1 MKRVFSHVIKIAL
14 VLAMIICWVLSI
26 GYTNRLASVKNTF
39 NIYFDEEEYFP
50 ADIYKMQKEEKDK
63 GNSLVFTGWHEK
75 EKQTVLNSNFNR
87 RVESNIIFICGQS
100 SLVAE
105 GPILFEDDIK
115 GCLIDEETAYKLFGS
130 NDVIGNTIIYDSREF
145 IIRGIHRA
153 MEDTIIMKAES
164 DSKDKIQGLL
174 IDISN
179 DGIENIKLISER
191 YGVKEYGVNS
201 TVYYNLGK
209 MCTSLLPLII
219 LLIIVCS
226 DLKKAIE
233 IKDRPV
239 LFIFSIMMIIVWIIA
254 FFCITRYKISIPV
267 DILPNKWSDFDYWSK
282 FFQECMDKIKYVIY
296 MKKYMLDIYVISYL
310 NKIFLCTIIAI
321 ILFFVN
327 KRNIEINSMKELF
340 ISIIALFIIT
350 FMAIYI
356 LKESIFINNSS
367 AVIWLICPS
376 YLLYRYSYLI
386 RERFLRKILQ

>member
-130 NDVIGNTIIYDSREF
+130 NDVIGNTIIYDSGEF

-179 DGIENIKLISER
+179 DGIKNIKLISER

-219 LLIIVCS
+219 LLIIVWS

-327 KRNIEINSMKELF
+327 KRNIEINSIKELF

-356 LKESIFINNSS
+356 LKESIFINKSS
-367 AVIWLICPS
+367 AVIWLIYPY
-376 YLLYRYSYLI
+376 YLLYRYVYLI
-386 RERFLRKILQ
+386 KEQFLKRILR

>member
-1 MKRVFSHVIKIAL
+1 M
-14 VLAMIICWVLSI
+14 
-26 GYTNRLASVKNTF
+26 
-39 NIYFDEEEYFP
+39 
-50 ADIYKMQKEEKDK
+50 
-63 GNSLVFTGWHEK
+63 
-75 EKQTVLNSNFNR
+75 
-87 RVESNIIFICGQS
+87 
-100 SLVAE
+100 
-105 GPILFEDDIK
+105 
-115 GCLIDEETAYKLFGS
+115 
-130 NDVIGNTIIYDSREF
+130 
-145 IIRGIHRA
+145 
-153 MEDTIIMKAES
+153 
-164 DSKDKIQGLL
+164 
-174 IDISN
+174 
-179 DGIENIKLISER
+179 
-191 YGVKEYGVNS
+191 KEYGVNS

-219 LLIIVCS
+219 LLIIVWS

-356 LKESIFINNSS
+356 LKESIFINKSS
-367 AVIWLICPS
+367 AVIWLIYPY
-376 YLLYRYSYLI
+376 YLLYRYVYLI
-386 RERFLRKILQ
+386 KEQFLKRILR

>member
-39 NIYFDEEEYFP
+39 NIYFDEEEYFS

-130 NDVIGNTIIYDSREF
+130 NDVIGNTIIYDSGEF

-174 IDISN
+174 MDISN
-179 DGIENIKLISER
+179 DGIKNIKLISER

-219 LLIIVCS
+219 LLIIVWS

-356 LKESIFINNSS
+356 LKESIFINKSS
-367 AVIWLICPS
+367 AVIWLIYPY
-376 YLLYRYSYLI
+376 YLLYRYLYLI
-386 RERFLRKILQ
+386 KEQFLKRILR

>member
-105 GPILFEDDIK
+105 GPILFEDDINW
-115 GCLIDEETAYKLFGS
+115 CLIDEETAYKLFGS

-153 MEDTIIMKAES
+153 MEDTIIMQAES

-179 DGIENIKLISER
+179 DGIKNIKLISER

-209 MCTSLLPLII
+209 MCTSMLPLII
-219 LLIIVCS
+219 LLIIVWS
-226 DLKKAIE
+226 ALKKAIE

-282 FFQECMDKIKYVIY
+282 FFQECMDKVKYVIY

-327 KRNIEINSMKELF
+327 KRNIEINSMRELF

-356 LKESIFINNSS
+356 LKESIFINKSS
-367 AVIWLICPS
+367 AVIWLIYPY
-376 YLLYRYSYLI
+376 YLLYRYVYLI
-386 RERFLRKILQ
+386 KEQFLKRILR

>member
-1 MKRVFSHVIKIAL
+1 MKRIFSHVIKIAL

-105 GPILFEDDIK
+105 GPILFEDDINW
-115 GCLIDEETAYKLFGS
+115 CLIDEETAYKLFGS

-153 MEDTIIMKAES
+153 MEDTIIMQAES

-179 DGIENIKLISER
+179 DGIKNIKLISER

-201 TVYYNLGK
+201 IVYYNLGK

-219 LLIIVCS
+219 LLIIVWS

-356 LKESIFINNSS
+356 LKESIFINKSS
-367 AVIWLICPS
+367 AVIWLIYPY
-376 YLLYRYSYLI
+376 YLLYRYVYLI
-386 RERFLRKILQ
+386 KEQFLKRILR

>member
-26 GYTNRLASVKNTF
+26 GYINRLASIKNTF
-39 NIYFDEEEYFP
+39 NIYLDEEEYFP
-50 ADIYKMQKEEKDK
+50 DDIYKMQKEEKYK

-130 NDVIGNTIIYDSREF
+130 NDVIGNTIIYDSGEF

-153 MEDTIIMKAES
+153 MEDTIIMQAES

-179 DGIENIKLISER
+179 DGIKNIKLISER

-209 MCTSLLPLII
+209 MCTSMLPLII
-219 LLIIVCS
+219 LLSIVWS
-226 DLKKAIE
+226 ALKKAIE
-233 IKDRPV
+233 IKDRLV

-356 LKESIFINNSS
+356 LKESIFINKSS
-367 AVIWLICPS
+367 AVIWLIYPY
-376 YLLYRYSYLI
+376 YLLYRYVYLI
-386 RERFLRKILQ
+386 KEQFLKRILR

>member
-1 MKRVFSHVIKIAL
+1 
-14 VLAMIICWVLSI
+14 MIICWVLSI

-130 NDVIGNTIIYDSREF
+130 NDVIGNTIIYDSGEF

-153 MEDTIIMKAES
+153 MEDTIIMQAES

-179 DGIENIKLISER
+179 DGIKNIKLISER

-209 MCTSLLPLII
+209 MCTSMLPLII
-219 LLIIVCS
+219 LLIIVWS
-226 DLKKAIE
+226 ALKKAIE

-356 LKESIFINNSS
+356 LKESIFINKSS
-367 AVIWLICPS
+367 AVIWLIYPY
-376 YLLYRYSYLI
+376 YLLYGYVYLI
-386 RERFLRKILQ
+386 KEQFLKRILR

>member
-39 NIYFDEEEYFP
+39 NIYFDEEEYLP

-105 GPILFEDDIK
+105 GPILFEDDINW
-115 GCLIDEETAYKLFGS
+115 CLIDEETAYKLFGS

-153 MEDTIIMKAES
+153 MEDTIIMQAES

-179 DGIENIKLISER
+179 DGIKNIKLISER

-209 MCTSLLPLII
+209 MCTSMLPLII
-219 LLIIVCS
+219 LLIIVWS
-226 DLKKAIE
+226 ALKKAIE

-239 LFIFSIMMIIVWIIA
+239 LFIFSIMMIIVWITA

-282 FFQECMDKIKYVIY
+282 FFQECMDKVKYVIY

-356 LKESIFINNSS
+356 LKESIFINKSS
-367 AVIWLICPS
+367 AVIWLIYPY
-376 YLLYRYSYLI
+376 YLLYRYVYLI
-386 RERFLRKILQ
+386 KEQFLKRILR

>member
-105 GPILFEDDIK
+105 GPILFEDDINW
-115 GCLIDEETAYKLFGS
+115 CLIDEETAYKLFGS
-130 NDVIGNTIIYDSREF
+130 NDVIGNTIIYDSGEF

-179 DGIENIKLISER
+179 DGIKNIKLISER

-219 LLIIVCS
+219 LLIIVWS

-356 LKESIFINNSS
+356 LKESIFINKSS
-367 AVIWLICPS
+367 AVIWLIYPY
-376 YLLYRYSYLI
+376 YLLYRYVYLI
-386 RERFLRKILQ
+386 KEQFLKRILR

>member
-1 MKRVFSHVIKIAL
+1 M
-14 VLAMIICWVLSI
+14 
-26 GYTNRLASVKNTF
+26 
-39 NIYFDEEEYFP
+39 
-50 ADIYKMQKEEKDK
+50 
-63 GNSLVFTGWHEK
+63 
-75 EKQTVLNSNFNR
+75 
-87 RVESNIIFICGQS
+87 
-100 SLVAE
+100 AE

-130 NDVIGNTIIYDSREF
+130 NDVIGNTIIYDNREF

-179 DGIENIKLISER
+179 DGIKNIKLISER

-340 ISIIALFIIT
+340 IAILALFIIT
-350 FMAIYI
+350 FMAICI

-367 AVIWLICPS
+367 AVIWLICPY

>member
-1 MKRVFSHVIKIAL
+1 
-14 VLAMIICWVLSI
+14 
-26 GYTNRLASVKNTF
+26 
-39 NIYFDEEEYFP
+39 
-50 ADIYKMQKEEKDK
+50 MQ
-63 GNSLVFTGWHEK
+63 
-75 EKQTVLNSNFNR
+75 
-87 RVESNIIFICGQS
+87 
-100 SLVAE
+100 
-105 GPILFEDDIK
+105 
-115 GCLIDEETAYKLFGS
+115 
-130 NDVIGNTIIYDSREF
+130 NTIIYDSREF

-153 MEDTIIMKAES
+153 MEDTIIMQAES

-179 DGIENIKLISER
+179 DGIKNIKLISER

-209 MCTSLLPLII
+209 MCTSMLPLII
-219 LLIIVCS
+219 LLIIVWS
-226 DLKKAIE
+226 ALKKAIE

-239 LFIFSIMMIIVWIIA
+239 LFIFSI
-254 FFCITRYKISIPV
+254 
-267 DILPNKWSDFDYWSK
+267 ILPNKWSDFDYWSK

-356 LKESIFINNSS
+356 LKESIFINKSS
-367 AVIWLICPS
+367 AVIWLIYPY
-376 YLLYRYSYLI
+376 YLLYRYVYLI
-386 RERFLRKILQ
+386 KEQFLKRILR

>member
-39 NIYFDEEEYFP
+39 NIYFDEEEYLP

-105 GPILFEDDIK
+105 GPILFEDDINW
-115 GCLIDEETAYKLFGS
+115 CLIDEETAYKLFGS

-153 MEDTIIMKAES
+153 MEDTIIMQAEI

-179 DGIENIKLISER
+179 DGTKNIKLISER

-209 MCTSLLPLII
+209 MCTSMLPLII
-219 LLIIVCS
+219 LLIIVWS
-226 DLKKAIE
+226 ALKKAIE

-239 LFIFSIMMIIVWIIA
+239 LFIFSIMMIIVWINA

-282 FFQECMDKIKYVIY
+282 FFQECMDKVKYVIY

-356 LKESIFINNSS
+356 LQESIFINKSS
-367 AVIWLICPS
+367 AVIWLIYPY
-376 YLLYRYSYLI
+376 YLLYRYVYLI
-386 RERFLRKILQ
+386 KEQFLKRILR

>member
-130 NDVIGNTIIYDSREF
+130 NDVIGNTIIYDSGEF

-174 IDISN
+174 MDISN
-179 DGIENIKLISER
+179 DGIKNIKLISER

-219 LLIIVCS
+219 LLIIVWS

-356 LKESIFINNSS
+356 LKESIFINKSS
-367 AVIWLICPS
+367 AVIWLIYPY
-376 YLLYRYSYLI
+376 YLLYRYVYLI
-386 RERFLRKILQ
+386 KEQFLKRILR